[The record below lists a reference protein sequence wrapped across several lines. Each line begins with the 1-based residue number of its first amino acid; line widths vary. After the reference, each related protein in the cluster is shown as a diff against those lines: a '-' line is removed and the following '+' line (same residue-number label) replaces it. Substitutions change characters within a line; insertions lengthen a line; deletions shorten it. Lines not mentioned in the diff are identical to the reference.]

1 MPKTKAEIVADIENY
16 IRSYGGTYSAWY
28 VGIAAK
34 PTDRLFI
41 AHAVKEKGDAWIY
54 RECANAEAARVIE
67 ELFIARGM
75 DGGVGGGDW
84 TTKYIYAYKKTWSTK
99 E

>member
-1 MPKTKAEIVADIENY
+1 LPA
-16 IRSYGGTYSAWY
+16 SAGRQDLAGY
-28 VGIAAK
+28 CAGIAANPK
-34 PTDRLFI
+34 DRLFI

-54 RECANAEAARVIE
+54 RECANAETARVIE

-75 DGGVGGGDW
+75 GGGVGGGDW
-84 TTKYIYAYKKTWSTK
+84 TTKYIYAYKKSWSTK